1 MESIRNLVK
10 IVKEKIQHPGFQ
22 RYFKNTGWAFAGKVF
37 ALAMSFFVGAMVA
50 RYLGPER
57 YGVLNYVLSFVTIM
71 AFLASFGIDN
81 IIPRDIMKHPEE
93 KEDII
98 NTAFSLKLIG
108 GLVVVILTS
117 IFSIFVVK
125 SDNYTNILIF
135 IYSLQMIFLSTS
147 VVESYFVTQVKNR
160 YIFIGQFISTI
171 LVSTLKLFLIYTS
184 MGTGWFIASLLFE
197 GLVYALVL
205 LLIFRKNGHVL
216 KLKMRLN
223 LAKEMLLDSWPFILN
238 SAFAIIYT
246 RIDQVM
252 IGKMLTGHS
261 LGIYA
266 AGVKP
271 SEVWYF
277 IPGLICTS
285 IFPAIM
291 NAKIADEK
299 IYKDRVKK
307 LLYFIIVLS
316 AAVALFEFIFA
327 KSIVLF
333 LFGVAYMEAVNIVRI
348 YTWAGVAV
356 SALIIIQQYLIIE
369 NKTVII
375 MVSSLVGAAANV
387 ILNMIWIP
395 KYGIIGSAYAT
406 LLSYTIIPIVIWIL
420 LRFKNIRAKNI
431 SAEIS
436 KNT

>member
-1 MESIRNLVK
+1 
-10 IVKEKIQHPGFQ
+10 
-22 RYFKNTGWAFAGKVF
+22 
-37 ALAMSFFVGAMVA
+37 
-50 RYLGPER
+50 
-57 YGVLNYVLSFVTIM
+57 
-71 AFLASFGIDN
+71 
-81 IIPRDIMKHPEE
+81 
-93 KEDII
+93 
-98 NTAFSLKLIG
+98 
-108 GLVVVILTS
+108 
-117 IFSIFVVK
+117 
-125 SDNYTNILIF
+125 
-135 IYSLQMIFLSTS
+135 
-147 VVESYFVTQVKNR
+147 
-160 YIFIGQFISTI
+160 
-171 LVSTLKLFLIYTS
+171 
-184 MGTGWFIASLLFE
+184 
-197 GLVYALVL
+197 
-205 LLIFRKNGHVL
+205 
-216 KLKMRLN
+216 
-223 LAKEMLLDSWPFILN
+223 
-238 SAFAIIYT
+238 
-246 RIDQVM
+246 M

-395 KYGIIGSAYAT
+395 KYGIIGSA
-406 LLSYTIIPIVIWIL
+406 
-420 LRFKNIRAKNI
+420 RFRWMNRIH
-431 SAEIS
+431 
-436 KNT
+436 